1 MNYKQTR
8 ICCYIAYISQ
18 AVAINFVPILF
29 VIFHQTLSLSYAQIG
44 LLTLVTFS
52 TQILL
57 DIFSVFFVDKIGFRK
72 CATASQILCALGL
85 FLLAVSTLWCGNA
98 FLGIITATVVYST
111 GAGIVDVIVSPI
123 IAALPQKNGS
133 GAMIFL
139 HSFYCW
145 GQLLAV
151 LVTTLALHTFGNH
164 TWQIISVMWGIIPLV
179 NSVAFCF
186 VPFPK
191 SESEATGLQFSVLK
205 SKTVIL
211 IMLLMICGGASELAM
226 SQWASAFAQEALGI
240 SKTVGDLL
248 GPCLFA
254 FFMAIGRTVQG
265 MRGEKLNYEFHM
277 IFNAILCAVCYFTAV
292 FAKNPFVALMGC
304 AVCGYSVSIMW
315 PGVLS
320 IMSDVVPNC
329 GGAMFA
335 LAAVFGDV
343 GCSVGS
349 FITGVVASMTVF
361 GDFALKAGLLVNIV
375 YPLIFALVFGSLI
388 KGIKAHRI

>member
-29 VIFHQTLSLSYAQIG
+29 AIFHQTLSLSYAQIG

-72 CATASQILCALGL
+72 CAIVSQILCALGL

-151 LVTTLALHTFGNH
+151 LVTTLALRTFGNH

-191 SESEATGLQFSVLK
+191 SESESHGLQLGILK
-205 SKTVIL
+205 NKTVIL